1 MMVLASKH
9 FCPGSA
15 DSRFGSQPPPHLL
28 PARAMQTGTLISLAL
43 YFVLML
49 AIGLYAWRK
58 STADSEG
65 YLLAGRNLHPAVA
78 ALSAGASDMSGW
90 LLLGLPGALYAA
102 GLVEAW
108 IGIGLFVGALVN
120 WVVVAP
126 RLRAQTEKLGNA
138 LTIPEFLANR
148 FPDKAVALRVISAI
162 VIVVF
167 FAVYTAAG
175 LVGGGKLFETSFAGM
190 LGGVPFL
197 GGMSDYMLGI
207 WITAGVV
214 LAYTMVGGFLAVSLT
229 DFVQGCIMVVALVV
243 MPLVVMFGEGGSA
256 GASLAEV
263 QPGFLSLFGG
273 LTVIGFFSA
282 VTWGLGYFGQP
293 HIIVRFMAV
302 RSVEAVKTARN
313 IGMTWMGVAL
323 IGAIGVGI
331 AGRAYVERNGLAVDD
346 PETIFIVLAN
356 LLFHP
361 LVTGFLLAAL
371 LAAIM
376 STISSQLLVASSS
389 LTEDFYR
396 LFLRKHCSEREAVN
410 VGRVCVLLVALA
422 AIVIAADPD
431 SQVLGLVSNAWAGFG
446 AAFGP
451 LIILSLTW
459 DRMTGAGAVAG
470 LVTGA
475 AVVMAWIALG
485 WNAAFLGGPGVYE
498 IIPGFIAAWLAI
510 VLVSK
515 ATRGSVAAQPAGE

>member
-1 MMVLASKH
+1 MSGHAAPVSIVA
-9 FCPGSA
+9 
-15 DSRFGSQPPPHLL
+15 
-28 PARAMQTGTLISLAL
+28 PAMETGTLLSLAV
-43 YFVLML
+43 YFIAMI
-49 AIGLYAWRK
+49 AIGLWAWRR
-58 STADSEG
+58 STDTSEG
-65 YLLAGRNLHPAVA
+65 YLLAGRNLPPSVA

-120 WVVVAP
+120 WIVVAP
-126 RLRAQTEKLGNA
+126 RLRRQTEERGNA
-138 LTIPEFLANR
+138 LTIPQFLANR
-148 FPDKAVALRVISAI
+148 FPDKATALRVVSAL

-175 LVGGGKLFETSFAGM
+175 LVGGGLLFSTAFAG
-190 LGGVPFL
+190 LLPESGL
-197 GGMSDYMLGI
+197 SDYMAGI
-207 WITAGVV
+207 WITALVV

-229 DFVQGCIMVVALVV
+229 DFVQGIIMVVALVL
-243 MPLVVMFGEGGSA
+243 MPLVVLFGDGGQA
-256 GASLAEV
+256 GASLGEV
-263 QPGFLSLFGG
+263 PVDGFLSLTQG
-273 LTVIGFFSA
+273 LTFLGFVSA

-293 HIIVRFMAV
+293 HIIVRFMAIAT
-302 RSVEAVKTARN
+302 VEKVAAARR
-313 IGMTWMGVAL
+313 IAMSWMGIAL
-323 IGAIGVGI
+323 VGSIGSGL
-331 AGRAYVERNGLAVDD
+331 AGRAYVERNGLAVDN
-346 PETIFIVLAN
+346 PETIFIVLAE

-361 LVTGFLLAAL
+361 LITGFLLAAL

-389 LTEDFYR
+389 LTEDFYA
-396 LFLRKHCSEREAVN
+396 LFFRKHAGDRERVN
-410 VGRVCVLLVALA
+410 VGRVCVALVALA
-422 AIVIAADPD
+422 AIAIASDPE

-475 AVVMAWIALG
+475 AMVAAWIALG
-485 WNAAFLGGPGVYE
+485 WNASLPGMDGGLYE
-498 IIPGFIAAWLAI
+498 IVPGFVAAWLAI
-510 VLVSK
+510 VLISK
-515 ATRGSVAAQPAGE
+515 ATAPNPALAHD

>member
-1 MMVLASKH
+1 
-9 FCPGSA
+9 
-15 DSRFGSQPPPHLL
+15 
-28 PARAMQTGTLISLAL
+28 MQTGTLISLAL
-43 YFVLML
+43 YFILML
-49 AIGLYAWRK
+49 AIGLWAWRR
-58 STADSEG
+58 STDTSEG
-65 YLLAGRNLHPAVA
+65 YLLAGRNLPPSVA

-108 IGIGLFVGALVN
+108 IGIGLFVGAYFN
-120 WVVVAP
+120 WLIVAP
-126 RLRAQTEKLGNA
+126 RLRKQTQDLGNA

-148 FPDKAVALRVISAI
+148 FPDKAVALRVISALI
-162 VIVVF
+162 VVVF
-167 FAVYTAAG
+167 FSVYTAAG
-175 LVGGGKLFETSFAGM
+175 LVGGGKLFETSFAG
-190 LGGVPFL
+190 LLPDV
-197 GGMSDYMLGI
+197 GMSDYMLGI
-207 WITAGVV
+207 WITCLVV

-229 DFVQGCIMVVALVV
+229 DFVQGLIMVTALVI
-243 MPLVVMFGEGGSA
+243 MPLVIMFGPGGSA
-256 GASLAEV
+256 GGSLTKVPVE
-263 QPGFLSLFGG
+263 GFLSLTQG
-273 LTVIGFFSA
+273 LTVLGFISA

-302 RSVEAVKTARN
+302 RSVEEVKTARN

-323 IGAIGVGI
+323 IGAIGIGI
-331 AGRAYVERNGLAVDD
+331 AGRAYVERNGLVIDD

-389 LTEDFYR
+389 LTEDFYK
-396 LFLRKHCSEREAVN
+396 LFFRKEAGERESVN
-410 VGRVCVLLVALA
+410 VGRICVALVALA
-422 AIVIAADPD
+422 AIWIARDPE

-459 DRMTGAGAVAG
+459 DRMTGSGAVAG

-475 AVVMAWIALG
+475 AVVTAWIALG
-485 WNAAFLGGPGVYE
+485 WNAQLPGFDGGLYE
-498 IIPGFIAAWLAI
+498 IVPGFIAAWLAI
-510 VLVSK
+510 WLVSK
-515 ATRGSVAAQPAGE
+515 ATAPEGEQAAA